1 MDRKIKDFILR
12 LILRLVLIIISLAM
26 VIPFLWMITTS
37 FKTSA
42 QIFTWPPEWIPR
54 PFTWKNYID
63 ATIFFPF
70 FRYLLNTA
78 FITICTVIGQ
88 LITCSMGGYAFARVR
103 FPGRDALFILYIATM
118 MIPGQVTIIPVYIL
132 FKWIHWIDTYYAVI
146 VPGLFSAFG
155 TFLLRQ
161 FFLTIPR
168 ELEEAAIIDGCSIG
182 GIYYKIILPLSKPAL
197 ATLGIFTFMGAWNS
211 FFWPLIVLNSQERMT
226 LSVGL
231 ALFVGPFETTF
242 NTLMAA
248 STLVLLPV
256 ILAYIFAQGYF
267 VKGITLSGLK
277 G

>member
-1 MDRKIKDFILR
+1 MNKKTKDFILR
-12 LILRLVLIIISLAM
+12 SILRIFLIIISLMM
-26 VIPFLWMITTS
+26 VVPFLWMITTS
-37 FKTSA
+37 LKTSD
-42 QIFTWPPEWIPR
+42 QIFTWPPEWIPK
-54 PFTWKNYID
+54 PVIWSNYID
-63 ATIFFPF
+63 ATTFFPF

-78 FITICTVIGQ
+78 FITICIVIGQ

-103 FPGRDALFILYIATM
+103 FPGRDTLFILYIATM

-132 FKWIHWIDTYYAVI
+132 FKWLHWIDTYYAVI

-168 ELEEAAIIDGCSIG
+168 ELEEAAIIDGCSIF
-182 GIYYKIILPLSKPAL
+182 GIYHRIILPLSKPAL

-231 ALFVGPFETTF
+231 ALFVGPFDTTF

-256 ILAYIFAQGYF
+256 ILAYVFAQGYF
-267 VKGITLSGLK
+267 VRGITLSGLK